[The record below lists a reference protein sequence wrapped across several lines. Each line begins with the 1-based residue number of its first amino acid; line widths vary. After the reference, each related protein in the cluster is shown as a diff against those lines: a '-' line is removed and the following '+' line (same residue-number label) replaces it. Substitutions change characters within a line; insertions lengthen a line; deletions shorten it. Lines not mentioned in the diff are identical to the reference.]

1 MIVSGCDELGARDD
15 RVPRVAAT
23 EQGSIKSIAE
33 PKFKA
38 ALAMSPPGRHSRGRA
53 HREGLRSRLFEDSW
67 TSRNANTLCR
77 AIDPPHSYIII
88 RMVFSRLRKMG
99 LRGALRGFGLKVG
112 RTTPRT
118 FELLDFARQFLRRAP
133 ELGPPITRQL
143 KLQLGDL
150 GPRRQRVARHLGD
163 NALQRGNVVGQGFRR
178 DRHTRDWI
186 RSATAW
192 LICKR

>member
-1 MIVSGCDELGARDD
+1 
-15 RVPRVAAT
+15 
-23 EQGSIKSIAE
+23 
-33 PKFKA
+33 
-38 ALAMSPPGRHSRGRA
+38 
-53 HREGLRSRLFEDSW
+53 
-67 TSRNANTLCR
+67 
-77 AIDPPHSYIII
+77 
-88 RMVFSRLRKMG
+88 MG

-192 LICKR
+192 LSVSDEPWPRSERLDGRVLFAAADQCAVTSPKA